1 MLNSLK
7 FSILKYTIILI
18 NILLFSQTELE
29 PRSKM
34 MVLSC
39 SRLLNQKYKEKP
51 EPEIFSKIMLSCFIK
66 ITQVQSQKIFY
77 AEEKGPIPL
86 ESEEINELLDINNLK
101 EISEEEKKAKSDLM
115 NKFIEEIE
123 KPEPRKL
130 VEDNAEKEVNK
141 DKIREDNNVD
151 NKDDIKVNDDSETG
165 DDDNDNDNDN
175 EFNDD
180 YGDPNYYG
188 DDMNDEYAGG
198 YDDYYDDYDDY
209 YGYGNYND
217 YGNYSDEDYANM
229 YGNNEYYD
237 DDNKPFKVLIRENKG
252 LVIFIC
258 CLVIMVILIAIFGKD
273 YEETQTLEVDPN
285 KNKNE

>member
-66 ITQVQSQKIFY
+66 ITQAQSQKIFY
-77 AEEKGPIPL
+77 TEEKDPIPL
-86 ESEEINELLDINNLK
+86 ESEEINELLNINNLK
-101 EISEEEKKAKSDLM
+101 EISEEEKKAKFDLM

-141 DKIREDNNVD
+141 DKIIEDNNVD

-165 DDDNDNDNDN
+165 DDDNDNDN

-273 YEETQTLEVDPN
+273 YEETQTPEVDPN

>member
-1 MLNSLK
+1 MLNSLN

-29 PRSKM
+29 TRTKM

-39 SRLLNQKYKEKP
+39 SKLLNQKYKEKP
-51 EPEIFSKIMLSCFIK
+51 EPEITSKIMLSCFIK
-66 ITQVQSQKIFY
+66 ITQSQSQKIFY
-77 AEEKGPIPL
+77 ADEKDPIPL
-86 ESEEINELLDINNLK
+86 KSEEINELLDINDLK
-101 EISEEEKKAKSDLM
+101 SISEEEKKVKSDLM

-130 VEDNAEKEVNK
+130 VQDNAEKDVNK
-141 DKIREDNNVD
+141 DEIIDD
-151 NKDDIKVNDDSETG
+151 NKADNQDDINVKDDNEDG
-165 DDDNDNDNDN
+165 DDDNDNDFSDP
-175 EFNDD
+175 D
-180 YGDPNYYG
+180 YDPNYYG

-209 YGYGNYND
+209 YGYGNYNY

-273 YEETQTLEVDPN
+273 YEETQTLDVDPN

>member
-29 PRSKM
+29 PRSKI

-51 EPEIFSKIMLSCFIK
+51 EPEIFSKIMLTCFIK
-66 ITQVQSQKIFY
+66 ITQAQSQKIFY

-86 ESEEINELLDINNLK
+86 EAEEINELLDINNLK

-141 DKIREDNNVD
+141 DKIIEDNNVD

-165 DDDNDNDNDN
+165 DDDNDNDN
-175 EFNDD
+175 ELNDD

-188 DDMNDEYAGG
+188 DDMNDEYSGG

>member
-1 MLNSLK
+1 MLNSLN

-66 ITQVQSQKIFY
+66 ITQAQSQKIFY

-86 ESEEINELLDINNLK
+86 EAEEINELLDINNLK

-141 DKIREDNNVD
+141 DKIIEDNNVD

-165 DDDNDNDNDN
+165 DDDNDNDN
-175 EFNDD
+175 ELNDD
-180 YGDPNYYG
+180 NGDPNYYG
-188 DDMNDEYAGG
+188 DDMNDEYSGG

-273 YEETQTLEVDPN
+273 YEETQTPEVDPN

>member
-1 MLNSLK
+1 MHS
-7 FSILKYTIILI
+7 IILI
-18 NILLFSQTELE
+18 YILLFSQTQLE

-39 SRLLNQKYKEKP
+39 SKLLNQKYKEKP

-66 ITQVQSQKIFY
+66 ITQSQSQKIFY
-77 AEEKGPIPL
+77 ADEKDPIPL
-86 ESEEINELLDINNLK
+86 NSEEINELLDTNNLK
-101 EISEEEKKAKSDLM
+101 SISEEEKKVKSDLM

-130 VEDNAEKEVNK
+130 VQDNAEKDVNK
-141 DKIREDNNVD
+141 DEIIDD
-151 NKDDIKVNDDSETG
+151 NKADNQDDINVKDDNEDG
-165 DDDNDNDNDN
+165 DDDNDNDFSDP
-175 EFNDD
+175 D
-180 YGDPNYYG
+180 YDPNYYG

>member
-1 MLNSLK
+1 MLNSLN

-29 PRSKM
+29 PRSKI

-66 ITQVQSQKIFY
+66 TTQVQSQKIFY
-77 AEEKGPIPL
+77 AEEEDLIPL
-86 ESEEINELLDINNLK
+86 EAEEINELLDINNLK

-141 DKIREDNNVD
+141 DKIIEDNNVD

-165 DDDNDNDNDN
+165 DDDNDNDN

>member
-1 MLNSLK
+1 MLNSLN

-29 PRSKM
+29 TRTKM

-39 SRLLNQKYKEKP
+39 SKLLNQKYKEKP
-51 EPEIFSKIMLSCFIK
+51 EPEITSKIMLSCFIK
-66 ITQVQSQKIFY
+66 ITQSQSQKIFY
-77 AEEKGPIPL
+77 ADEKDPIPL
-86 ESEEINELLDINNLK
+86 KSEEINELLDINDLK
-101 EISEEEKKAKSDLM
+101 SISEEEKKVKSDLM

-130 VEDNAEKEVNK
+130 VQDNAEKDVNK
-141 DKIREDNNVD
+141 DEIIDD
-151 NKDDIKVNDDSETG
+151 NKADNQDDINVKDDNEDG
-165 DDDNDNDNDN
+165 DDDNDND
-175 EFNDD
+175 FNDPD
-180 YGDPNYYG
+180 YDPNYYG

-273 YEETQTLEVDPN
+273 YEETQTLEDPN

>member
-1 MLNSLK
+1 MLNSLN

-29 PRSKM
+29 TRTKM

-39 SRLLNQKYKEKP
+39 SKLLNQKYKEKP
-51 EPEIFSKIMLSCFIK
+51 EPEITSKIMLSCFIK
-66 ITQVQSQKIFY
+66 ITQSQSQKIFY
-77 AEEKGPIPL
+77 ADEKDAIPL
-86 ESEEINELLDINNLK
+86 KSEEINELLDTNNLK
-101 EISEEEKKAKSDLM
+101 SISEEEKKVKSDLM

-130 VEDNAEKEVNK
+130 VQDNTEKDVNK
-141 DKIREDNNVD
+141 DEIIDD
-151 NKDDIKVNDDSETG
+151 NKADNQDDINVKDDNEDG
-165 DDDNDNDNDN
+165 DDDND
-175 EFNDD
+175 FNDPD
-180 YGDPNYYG
+180 YDPNYYG

-237 DDNKPFKVLIRENKG
+237 DDNKPFRVLIRENKG

-273 YEETQTLEVDPN
+273 YEETQTLDVDPN

>member
-1 MLNSLK
+1 MLNSLN

-29 PRSKM
+29 TRTKM

-39 SRLLNQKYKEKP
+39 SKLLNQKYKEKP
-51 EPEIFSKIMLSCFIK
+51 EPEITSKIMLSCFIK
-66 ITQVQSQKIFY
+66 ITQSQSQKICY
-77 AEEKGPIPL
+77 ADEKDPIPL
-86 ESEEINELLDINNLK
+86 KSEEINELLDINNLK
-101 EISEEEKKAKSDLM
+101 SISEEEKKVKSDLM

-130 VEDNAEKEVNK
+130 VQDNAEKDVNK
-141 DKIREDNNVD
+141 DEIIDD
-151 NKDDIKVNDDSETG
+151 NKADNQDDINVKDDNEDG
-165 DDDNDNDNDN
+165 DDDNDND
-175 EFNDD
+175 FNDPD
-180 YGDPNYYG
+180 YDPNYYG

-237 DDNKPFKVLIRENKG
+237 DDNKPFRVLIKENKG